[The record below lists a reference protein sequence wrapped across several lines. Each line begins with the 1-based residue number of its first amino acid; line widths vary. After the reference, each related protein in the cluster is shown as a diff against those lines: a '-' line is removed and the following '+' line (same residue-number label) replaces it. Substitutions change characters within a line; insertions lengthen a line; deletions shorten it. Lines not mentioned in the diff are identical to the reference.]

1 MTPMGGRSPSLLTIR
16 GQRAS
21 YLFIGMKKSMKN
33 ESSDNYFECCGGG
46 AGCPVMVAYEGIWR
60 YI

>member
-1 MTPMGGRSPSLLTIR
+1 METSTFKTVILAATKAYFQTLP
-16 GQRAS
+16 
-21 YLFIGMKKSMKN
+21 KD

-46 AGCPVMVAYEGIWR
+46 AGCPVMVAYESIWR